1 MLDIL
6 ACPIDKTYP
15 LGLIELNVKEL
26 EEKEEEEEDDKVK
39 DNHHSLN
46 RNENNPVVK
55 KNNDKNGGE
64 NKANDDEIKQKE
76 DVFIIVIDGILYC
89 KKCSRFYPIIDEI
102 PIMLP
107 DELREKEKDLQF
119 LTKWKHSI
127 PEEILTNSNPWH
139 L

>member
-1 MLDIL
+1 MKKNMLDIL
-6 ACPIDKTYP
+6 ACPLDKNYP
-15 LGLIELNVKEL
+15 LELIELNVKEL
-26 EEKEEEEEDDKVK
+26 EKEDKVK
-39 DNHHSLN
+39 ENYHPLN
-46 RNENNPVVK
+46 NDENNPIVK
-55 KNNDKNGGE
+55 KNNNGGG
-64 NKANDDEIKQKE
+64 NKANEIKRKE
-76 DVFIIVIDGILYC
+76 KVIIVIDGILYC

>member
-6 ACPIDKTYP
+6 ACPIDKNYP
-15 LGLIELNVKEL
+15 LELIELNVKEL
-26 EEKEEEEEDDKVK
+26 EKDHKIKEYFASF
-39 DNHHSLN
+39 NP
-46 RNENNPVVK
+46 NENNSIVK
-55 KNNDKNGGE
+55 INNDNNDKIKE
-64 NKANDDEIKQKE
+64 AKEIEQNAK
-76 DVFIIVIDGILYC
+76 VIIVIDGILYC

-119 LTKWKHSI
+119 LTKWKDSI
-127 PEEILTNSNPWH
+127 PGEILTNSNPWH

>member
-6 ACPIDKTYP
+6 ACPIDKNYP
-15 LGLIELNVKEL
+15 LELIELNVKEL
-26 EEKEEEEEDDKVK
+26 EKDPKIKEYF
-39 DNHHSLN
+39 HSFN
-46 RNENNPVVK
+46 PNENNSIVK
-55 KNNDKNGGE
+55 INNDNNDKIKE
-64 NKANDDEIKQKE
+64 AKEIEQKAK
-76 DVFIIVIDGILYC
+76 VVIVIDGILYC

-119 LTKWKHSI
+119 LTKWKDSI
-127 PEEILTNSNPWH
+127 PGEILTNSNPWH

>member
-6 ACPIDKTYP
+6 ACPLDKNYP
-15 LGLIELNVKEL
+15 LELIELNVKEL
-26 EEKEEEEEDDKVK
+26 EKEDKVK
-39 DNHHSLN
+39 ENYHPLN
-46 RNENNPVVK
+46 NDENTPIVK
-55 KNNDKNGGE
+55 KDNNDGG
-64 NKANDDEIKQKE
+64 NKANEIKRNDK
-76 DVFIIVIDGILYC
+76 VIIVIDGILYC

>member
-6 ACPIDKTYP
+6 ACPLDKNYP
-15 LGLIELNVKEL
+15 LELIELNVKEL
-26 EEKEEEEEDDKVK
+26 EKEDKVK
-39 DNHHSLN
+39 ENYHPLN
-46 RNENNPVVK
+46 NDENNPIVK
-55 KNNDKNGGE
+55 KNNNGGG
-64 NKANDDEIKQKE
+64 NKANEIKRKE
-76 DVFIIVIDGILYC
+76 KVIIVIDGILYC

>member
-1 MLDIL
+1 MKKNMLDIL
-6 ACPIDKTYP
+6 ACPLDKNYP
-15 LGLIELNVKEL
+15 LELIELNVKEL
-26 EEKEEEEEDDKVK
+26 EKEDKVK
-39 DNHHSLN
+39 ENYHPLN
-46 RNENNPVVK
+46 NDENNLIVK
-55 KNNDKNGGE
+55 KNNNGGG
-64 NKANDDEIKQKE
+64 NKANEIKLKE
-76 DVFIIVIDGILYC
+76 KVIIVIDGILYC

>member
-1 MLDIL
+1 MIYNEKNMLDIL
-6 ACPIDKTYP
+6 ACPLDKNYP
-15 LGLIELNVKEL
+15 LELIELNVKEL
-26 EEKEEEEEDDKVK
+26 EKEDKLK
-39 DNHHSLN
+39 ENYHPLN
-46 RNENNPVVK
+46 NDENNHIVK
-55 KNNDKNGGE
+55 KNNNGEG
-64 NKANDDEIKQKE
+64 NKANEIKQNDK
-76 DVFIIVIDGILYC
+76 VIIVIDGILYC

>member
-6 ACPIDKTYP
+6 ACPIDKNYP
-15 LGLIELNVKEL
+15 LELIELNVKEL
-26 EEKEEEEEDDKVK
+26 EKDHKIKEYFD
-39 DNHHSLN
+39 SLN
-46 RNENNPVVK
+46 PNENNSIVK
-55 KNNDKNGGE
+55 INNDNNGKIKE
-64 NKANDDEIKQKE
+64 AKEIEQNAK
-76 DVFIIVIDGILYC
+76 VIIVIDGILYC

-119 LTKWKHSI
+119 LTKWKDSI
-127 PEEILTNSNPWH
+127 PGEILTNSNPWH

>member
-6 ACPIDKTYP
+6 ACPIDKNYP
-15 LGLIELNVKEL
+15 LELIELNVKEL
-26 EEKEEEEEDDKVK
+26 ERDKIKE
-39 DNHHSLN
+39 NYHPLN
-46 RNENNPVVK
+46 SEENNNIVK
-55 KNNDKNGGE
+55 KNKNSGGG
-64 NKANDDEIKQKE
+64 NKVNEIKQNDEK
-76 DVFIIVIDGILYC
+76 VIVVIDGILYC

-119 LTKWKHSI
+119 LKKWKHTI
-127 PEEILTNSNPWH
+127 PEEILTQSNPWH

>member
-6 ACPIDKTYP
+6 ACPIDKNYP
-15 LGLIELNVKEL
+15 LELIELNVKEL
-26 EEKEEEEEDDKVK
+26 EKDHKIKEYFDSF
-39 DNHHSLN
+39 NP
-46 RNENNPVVK
+46 NENNSFVK
-55 KNNDKNGGE
+55 INNDNNDKIKE
-64 NKANDDEIKQKE
+64 AKEIEQNAK
-76 DVFIIVIDGILYC
+76 VIIVIDGILYC

-119 LTKWKHSI
+119 LTKWKDSI
-127 PEEILTNSNPWH
+127 PGEILTNSNPWH

>member
-1 MLDIL
+1 MKKNMLDIL
-6 ACPIDKTYP
+6 ACPLDKNYP
-15 LGLIELNVKEL
+15 LELIELNVKEL
-26 EEKEEEEEDDKVK
+26 EKEDKVK
-39 DNHHSLN
+39 ENYHPLN
-46 RNENNPVVK
+46 NNENNPIVK
-55 KNNDKNGGE
+55 KNNNGGG
-64 NKANDDEIKQKE
+64 NKANEIKRKE
-76 DVFIIVIDGILYC
+76 KVIIVIDGILYC

>member
-15 LGLIELNVKEL
+15 LELIELNVKEL
-26 EEKEEEEEDDKVK
+26 EKEEDDKVK
-39 DNHHSLN
+39 ENHHSLS
-46 RNENNPVVK
+46 RKENNAIVK
-55 KNNDKNGGE
+55 KNNDNNGGE
-64 NKANDDEIKQKE
+64 NKTNDEIKQND

>member
-6 ACPIDKTYP
+6 ACPIDKNYP
-15 LGLIELNVKEL
+15 LELIELNVKKL
-26 EEKEEEEEDDKVK
+26 EKDHKTKEYFD
-39 DNHHSLN
+39 SLN
-46 RNENNPVVK
+46 PNENNSIVK
-55 KNNDKNGGE
+55 INNDNNDKIKE
-64 NKANDDEIKQKE
+64 AKEIERNAK
-76 DVFIIVIDGILYC
+76 VIIVIDGILYC

-119 LTKWKHSI
+119 LTKWKDSI
-127 PEEILTNSNPWH
+127 PGEILTNSNPWH

>member
-1 MLDIL
+1 MIYIMKKNMLDIL
-6 ACPIDKTYP
+6 ACPLDKNYP
-15 LGLIELNVKEL
+15 LELIELNVKEL
-26 EEKEEEEEDDKVK
+26 EKEDKVK
-39 DNHHSLN
+39 ENYHPLN
-46 RNENNPVVK
+46 NDEDTPIVK
-55 KNNDKNGGE
+55 KDNNGGG
-64 NKANDDEIKQKE
+64 NKANEIKRNDK
-76 DVFIIVIDGILYC
+76 VIIVIDGILYC

>member
-6 ACPIDKTYP
+6 ACPLDKNYP
-15 LGLIELNVKEL
+15 LELIELNVKEL
-26 EEKEEEEEDDKVK
+26 EKEDKVK
-39 DNHHSLN
+39 ENYHPVNND
-46 RNENNPVVK
+46 ENNSIVK
-55 KNNDKNGGE
+55 KNNNGEG
-64 NKANDDEIKQKE
+64 NKINEIKQNEK
-76 DVFIIVIDGILYC
+76 VIIVIDGILYC

>member
-1 MLDIL
+1 MIYIMKKNMLDIL
-6 ACPIDKTYP
+6 ACPLDKNYP
-15 LGLIELNVKEL
+15 LELIELNVKEL
-26 EEKEEEEEDDKVK
+26 EKEDKVK
-39 DNHHSLN
+39 ENYHPVNNDQ
-46 RNENNPVVK
+46 NNPIVN
-55 KNNDKNGGE
+55 KNNNGEG
-64 NKANDDEIKQKE
+64 NKINEIKQNEK
-76 DVFIIVIDGILYC
+76 VIIVIDGILYC

>member
-1 MLDIL
+1 MKKNMLDIL
-6 ACPIDKTYP
+6 ACPLDKNYP
-15 LGLIELNVKEL
+15 LELIELNVKEL
-26 EEKEEEEEDDKVK
+26 EKEDKVK
-39 DNHHSLN
+39 ENYHTLN
-46 RNENNPVVK
+46 NNENNPIVK
-55 KNNDKNGGE
+55 KNNNGGG
-64 NKANDDEIKQKE
+64 NKANEIKRKE
-76 DVFIIVIDGILYC
+76 KVIIVIDGILYC

>member
-6 ACPIDKTYP
+6 ACPIDKNYP
-15 LGLIELNVKEL
+15 LELIELNVKEL
-26 EEKEEEEEDDKVK
+26 EKDKIKE
-39 DNHHSLN
+39 NYHPLN
-46 RNENNPVVK
+46 SEENNNIVK
-55 KNNDKNGGE
+55 KNKNSGGGNKVNEINQNDEKV
-64 NKANDDEIKQKE
+64 I
-76 DVFIIVIDGILYC
+76 VVIDGILYC

-119 LTKWKHSI
+119 LKKWKHTI
-127 PEEILTNSNPWH
+127 PEEILTQSNPWH

>member
-6 ACPIDKTYP
+6 ACPIDKNYP
-15 LGLIELNVKEL
+15 LELIELNVKEL
-26 EEKEEEEEDDKVK
+26 EKDPKIKEYF
-39 DNHHSLN
+39 HSFN
-46 RNENNPVVK
+46 PNENNSFVK
-55 KNNDKNGGE
+55 INNDNNGKIKE
-64 NKANDDEIKQKE
+64 AKEIEQNAK
-76 DVFIIVIDGILYC
+76 VIIVIDGILYC

-119 LTKWKHSI
+119 LTKWKDSI
-127 PEEILTNSNPWH
+127 PGEILTNSNPWH

>member
-6 ACPIDKTYP
+6 ACPLDKNYP
-15 LGLIELNVKEL
+15 LELIELNVKEL
-26 EEKEEEEEDDKVK
+26 EKEDKIK
-39 DNHHSLN
+39 ENYHPLN
-46 RNENNPVVK
+46 NDENTPIVK
-55 KNNDKNGGE
+55 KNNNGGE
-64 NKANDDEIKQKE
+64 NKANEIKRNEK
-76 DVFIIVIDGILYC
+76 VIIVIDGILYC

>member
-15 LGLIELNVKEL
+15 LELIELNVKEL
-26 EEKEEEEEDDKVK
+26 EKEEDDKVK
-39 DNHHSLN
+39 ENHHSLN
-46 RNENNPVVK
+46 RNENNPIVK
-55 KNNDKNGGE
+55 KNNDNNNGGE
-64 NKANDDEIKQKE
+64 NKANDKIKQNE
-76 DVFIIVIDGILYC
+76 DVFIIVIDGYC